1 MCVLREGEVD
11 INARVNHVCDEFV
24 FNVGVVI
31 YCVIITIIII
41 IIIIAFEMA
50 TVLALLVV
58 VFCGDEEWK
67 EQSDVLFLIQS
78 FREEQ
83 RFF

>member
-1 MCVLREGEVD
+1 
-11 INARVNHVCDEFV
+11 V

-31 YCVIITIIII
+31 DYI

-50 TVLALLVV
+50 TMLALLVV

-67 EQSDVLFLIQS
+67 EQRDVLFLIQS

>member
-1 MCVLREGEVD
+1 
-11 INARVNHVCDEFV
+11 V

-31 YCVIITIIII
+31 YCIIIIIII

-67 EQSDVLFLIQS
+67 EQRDVLFLIQS